1 MSKEKEKPNKAGMIG
16 HFIIAAIAYIVL
28 GVFMVMYSQKVA
40 DGINIVFGIV
50 MLLYGIIQIISF
62 FLNKDKEENL
72 FMELALGV
80 IALGLGVFALC
91 APAII
96 QKIIFYTVGA
106 ILIIDSLVNVKRAF
120 NLKSMGFPRWYV
132 LLAFA
137 TIGIILGALCIIL
150 YMNIEAAVI
159 IFVGIALIYEGL
171 ASLITMF
178 MVSRIKKKVSKEIAL
193 SEKL

>member
-1 MSKEKEKPNKAGMIG
+1 MSKENEKAKKAGMIG

-28 GVFMVMYSQKVA
+28 GVFMVMYPQKIA
-40 DGINIVFGIV
+40 DGFNIVFGIV
-50 MLLYGIIQIISF
+50 MLLYGIIQIIAF

-72 FMELALGV
+72 IMELVMGV
-80 IALGLGVFALC
+80 IALGLGVFSLC

-106 ILIIDSLVNVKRAF
+106 ILIIDGLVNVKRAF
-120 NLKSMGFPRWYV
+120 NLKAMGFGRWYV

-137 TIGIILGALCIIL
+137 AIGIILGALCIIL
-150 YMNIEAAVI
+150 YMNIESAVI
-159 IFVGIALIYEGL
+159 VFVGISLIYEGI

-178 MVSRIKKKVSKEIAL
+178 LVSRTKKKVTKEL
-193 SEKL
+193 TLTER

>member
-1 MSKEKEKPNKAGMIG
+1 MLGT
-16 HFIIAAIAYIVL
+16 FIIAAIAYIVL
-28 GVFMVMYSQKVA
+28 GVFMVAYPDKAAGGFRVVI
-40 DGINIVFGIV
+40 GIILMV
-50 MLLYGIIQIISF
+50 YGIINVISF
-62 FLNKDKEENL
+62 FLNKDSEENL

-80 IALGLGVFALC
+80 LAIGLGIFALV
-91 APAII
+91 APDTVEMV
-96 QKIIFYTVGA
+96 IFYAIGA
-106 ILIIDSLVNVKRAF
+106 VLIVDGVVNLKRAF

-137 TIGIILGALCIIL
+137 AIGIILGALCIIL